1 MGKPYMRKKLKT
13 WNESDIEKAI
23 AEIDKGKKSI
33 RSVSKELGVSDTMLR
48 YRLKLRKDG
57 RQMLGSGKKP
67 YCLRK
72 LRRNFAR

>member
-33 RSVSKELGVSDTMLR
+33 RSISKELGVSDTMLR
-48 YRLKLRKDG
+48 YRLKLRKDR